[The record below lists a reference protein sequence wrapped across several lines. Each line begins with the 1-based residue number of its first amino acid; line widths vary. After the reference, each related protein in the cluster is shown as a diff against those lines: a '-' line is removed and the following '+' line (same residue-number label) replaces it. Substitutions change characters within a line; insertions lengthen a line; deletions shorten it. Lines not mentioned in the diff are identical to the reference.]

1 MKRTRF
7 DMYQRAVEALYGNAG
22 EERNDANETAMFA
35 RQLEDID
42 TELYRVQYPELR
54 GEQIVPVRTAIN
66 EGAEEHTYRVL
77 DSRGVSRI
85 IANYSEDLPRV
96 DVQGKEVTA
105 PLFGHG
111 AAYGYSIQDMRRS
124 RMTGLPLDSERAETA
139 REVIA
144 TKNDEIIAFGESSIS
159 AKGFYNNAGVSLVSP
174 VTGTWLTATGDQM
187 LDDLLKLERAIIV
200 DSNSVEKP
208 DTLVLSSGQFAL
220 ANTKRLSNT
229 ETTVLKFFL
238 DKSATV
244 KTVEVWARAETADAG
259 GTGPRIAMGRRDP
272 KVLQALLPLPFYQM
286 APEQRGLGFIINCD
300 SRAGGVIFRRPKAWR
315 YMDGC

>member
-7 DMYQRAVEALYGNAG
+7 DSYVRAINALAEGHG
-22 EERNDANETAMFA
+22 ERFDANETAMFA

-42 TELYRVQYPELR
+42 SELYRVQYPELR
-54 GEQIVPVRTAIN
+54 GEQIVPVRTAIH
-66 EGAEEHTYRVL
+66 EGAEEHTYRVM
-77 DSRGVSRI
+77 DQAGVSRI
-85 IANYSEDLPRV
+85 IANYTEDLPRV
-96 DVQGKEVTA
+96 DVQGREVTV

-124 RMTGLPLDSERAETA
+124 RMTGLPLDAERAETA

-144 TKNDEIIAFGESSIS
+144 TKNDYIIAFGEDSIG
-159 AKGFYNNAGVSLVSP
+159 AKGFYNNAGVSLVTP

-187 LDDLLKLERAIIV
+187 LDDMLKLERAVIL
-200 DSNSVEKP
+200 DSNAVEMP
-208 DTLVLSSGQFAL
+208 NCLVLAPSQYAL
-220 ANTKRLSNT
+220 ANSKRLSNT
-229 ETTVLKFFL
+229 ETSPLKYFL

-244 KTVEVWARAETADAG
+244 KTVEVWARGETADAG
-259 GTGPRIAMGRRDP
+259 GTGPRMAMGKRDP

-286 APEQRGLGFIINCD
+286 PPEQRGLGFVINCD